1 MMMTKKQT
9 IRING
14 VEYPAR
20 MTMGAMMEFRQLT
33 GREVTEMQG
42 TDLSQALTLLYCCV
56 ISASRADGVSVAFAS
71 PVEMADY
78 MDADDFAAWQNDQF
92 SDGSEEEA
100 ATSPDLKKK
109 E

>member
-1 MMMTKKQT
+1 MMNKKQT

-14 VEYPAR
+14 IEYPAR

-33 GREVTEMQG
+33 GKEVTEMQG
-42 TDLSQALTLLYCCV
+42 ADLSLAITLLYCC
-56 ISASRADGVSVAFAS
+56 IHSAARADGISVPFAS
-71 PVEMADY
+71 PMEMADF

-92 SDGSEEEA
+92 SVGPSAGNDTA
-100 ATSPDLKKK
+100 ADDVKKK

>member
-1 MMMTKKQT
+1 MMTKKQT

-33 GREVTEMQG
+33 GKEVTEMQG
-42 TDLSQALTLLYCCV
+42 TDLSLALTLLYCC
-56 ISASRADGVSVAFAS
+56 IHSAARADGISVPFAS
-71 PVEMADY
+71 PMEMADY
-78 MDADDFAAWQNDQF
+78 MNADDFAAWQNDQF
-92 SDGSEEEA
+92 SVGSAPGGEGSSDEE
-100 ATSPDLKKK
+100 KKK